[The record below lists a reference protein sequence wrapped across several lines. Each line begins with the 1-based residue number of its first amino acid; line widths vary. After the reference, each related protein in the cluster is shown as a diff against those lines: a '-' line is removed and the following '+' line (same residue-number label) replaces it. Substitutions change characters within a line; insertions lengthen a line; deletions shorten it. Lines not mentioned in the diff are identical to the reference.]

1 MARRRVPER
10 PAPAA
15 PVSSKRPWWLIAF
28 GLAAV
33 LAFAIATLPAS
44 VLERQLPRVGLEAA
58 ALSGSVWEGRAQ
70 ALAWRTAPLG
80 DLSWTLSP
88 LSMLRG
94 RIAGDLDLVRP
105 DGRLR
110 SSFSTSLGGPLR
122 LEGVTADLPVEALAA
137 LPIGMPRGWRGRVS
151 GQFDEIVVQDG
162 WPTTLRGTLEMD
174 ALIAP
179 PPRNTSI
186 GSYHVVMPDPQAGST
201 GADELNARV
210 ADKEGPFSFEGRFTL
225 GADRSFLLEGTLAPR
240 GSTPPALARL
250 SLIVVCV
257 SVAMPRTWMPPP
269 SWLQRFPLTVLF
281 IRLNE

>member
-15 PVSSKRPWWLIAF
+15 PVSSRRPWWLIAF

-44 VLERQLPRVGLEAA
+44 VLGRQLPRLGLEAGS
-58 ALSGSVWEGRAQ
+58 LSGSVWKGRAQ

-80 DLSWTLSP
+80 DVNWTLSP
-88 LSMLRG
+88 LSLLRG
-94 RIAGDLDLVRP
+94 RIGGDLDLVRP

-110 SSFSTSLGGPLR
+110 SSFSASLGGQLQ

-137 LPIGMPRGWRGRVS
+137 LPIGLPRGWRGRVS

-174 ALIAP
+174 GLIAP
-179 PPRNTSI
+179 PPRNTTI
-186 GSYHVVMPDPQAGST
+186 GSYHVVIPDPQAGAT
-201 GADELNARV
+201 ATDELNARV
-210 ADKEGPFSFEGRFTL
+210 TDKEGPFSFEGRFTL

-240 GSTPPALARL
+240 GSTPPALVR
-250 SLIVVCV
+250 SLELLGPADAAGRRPV
-257 SVAMPRTWMPPP
+257 SVSGT
-269 SWLQRFPLTVLF
+269 L
-281 IRLNE
+281 